1 MRCMMRMRSV
11 RYKKYARD
19 IFKKN
24 RIIYKNLL
32 RCIDFLNFDSAYA
45 SLMIHKL
52 MPQINNFVEVGR
64 REGKVYYCFFF
75 RKNKK

>member
-19 IFKKN
+19 LFKKKKKN

-32 RCIDFLNFDSAYA
+32 RGIDFSNFDSAYA
-45 SLMIHKL
+45 GLMIHKL
-52 MPQINNFVEVGR
+52 MP
-64 REGKVYYCFFF
+64 
-75 RKNKK
+75 